1 MSLATLKVTNS
12 LEFGIS
18 SSDFCTGIRYVED
31 EVSLLHQV
39 NDISKSWGQT
49 LWESATDL
57 ASAGV
62 YYIDLASAGVYY
74 IWAVADSNYD
84 VLTLHD
90 LEVKSAE
97 EVRRY
102 MT

>member
-1 MSLATLKVTNS
+1 MVYHFIQSLGLVPETSAQA
-12 LEFGIS
+12 FDMWIS
-18 SSDFCTGIRYVED
+18 M
-31 EVSLLHQV
+31 
-39 NDISKSWGQT
+39 SWGQT
-49 LWESATDL
+49 LWESVTDL

-90 LEVKSAE
+90 LKVKSIE
-97 EVRRY
+97 EIRRY